1 MAVESFAITN
11 RITDLAVPRQGSRLW
26 ADMMPILSFLAA
38 VAVCEWVFVYRDV
51 AYGIVIALFLALA
64 IYLVNALLIPDT
76 PLSVCLSTLAL
87 IPLYILFTSS
97 LPWFFIDQQYLIPA
111 VYSIVLILCFLYIY
125 HRQLSISAIFNFQW
139 KKLSV
144 YLPIGII
151 VGVPLGVIEYLVL
164 RPAPAFPTFEVS
176 YLLQQTLFMGI
187 FVAVGE
193 ELLFR
198 GLIQNDLMR
207 LLGDGWGLLMA
218 GLLFCIMHMTWR
230 SAPELGFTFLAGL
243 VFGYAYYRT
252 KSLTMPM
259 VMHCVGNVILVAVM
273 PYLLGNVH
281 F

>member
-1 MAVESFAITN
+1 MAVESIT
-11 RITDLAVPRQGSRLW
+11 ITHGLTGIAVPRQRTRLW
-26 ADMMPILSFLAA
+26 ADMMPILSLLAA
-38 VAVCEWVFVYRDV
+38 IAVCEWVFVYRDV
-51 AYGIVIALFLALA
+51 AFGIAIALFLALA

-87 IPLYILFTSS
+87 IPIYILFTSS

-111 VYSIVLILCFLYIY
+111 VYSVVLIICFTHIY
-125 HRQLSISAIFNFQW
+125 QRQLSISRIFNFQW

-144 YLPIGII
+144 YLPLGII
-151 VGVPLGVIEYLVL
+151 VGIPLGVIEYLVL

-176 YLLQQTLFMGI
+176 YLLQQTLFMGV

-198 GLIQNDLMR
+198 GLIQNDLVR

-218 GLLFCIMHMTWR
+218 GMLFGIMHMTWR
-230 SAPELGFTFLAGL
+230 SVPELGFTFMAGL

-252 KSLTMPM
+252 KSLTMSM

-273 PYLLGNVH
+273 PYLLR
-281 F
+281 

>member
-1 MAVESFAITN
+1 MAVESVSITN
-11 RITDLAVPRQGSRLW
+11 RITDMATPRQRSRLW
-26 ADMMPILSFLAA
+26 ADLMPILSLLAA
-38 VAVCEWVFVYRDV
+38 IAVCEWVFVYRDV

-76 PLSVCLSTLAL
+76 PLSVCLSTIAL

-111 VYSIVLILCFLYIY
+111 VYSVVLILCFLYIY

-139 KKLSV
+139 KKLGV
-144 YLPIGII
+144 YLPLGILF
-151 VGVPLGVIEYLVL
+151 GAPLGVIEYLVL

-218 GLLFCIMHMTWR
+218 GLLFGIMHLTWR

-243 VFGYAYYRT
+243 AFGYAYYRT
-252 KSLTMPM
+252 KSLTLSM

-273 PYLLGNVH
+273 PYLLGNIH